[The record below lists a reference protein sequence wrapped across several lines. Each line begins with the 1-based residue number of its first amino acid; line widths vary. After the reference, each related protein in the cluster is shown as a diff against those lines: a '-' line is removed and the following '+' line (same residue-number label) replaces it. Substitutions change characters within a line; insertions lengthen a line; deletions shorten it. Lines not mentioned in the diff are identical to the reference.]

1 MERDGVSTDLHSMT
15 KPPSPPT
22 EPHVALEAQAH
33 AVRTTTRLVGFLGFG
48 ALIVAMIL
56 LGGDLAA
63 YVNIPSVVLVIGGTG
78 ALLLLTF
85 GHDGCLTAMRL
96 AIRGKRKVEHTPTI
110 QRGDPVVFFRLA
122 AAYALTLGFVGTL
135 IGTIAMLSN
144 MDDPS
149 KIGAGMAA
157 ALLAPLY
164 GGLIAAPCIALSVI
178 QAMRYPQDH
187 PARDATK
194 FVVPV
199 SGAAAVTGTVAALI
213 CFGALLWMFRPPF

>member
-1 MERDGVSTDLHSMT
+1 MEPECVSTDIHSISE
-15 KPPSPPT
+15 PQYPPT
-22 EPHVALEAQAH
+22 EPHVALKAQAH
-33 AVRTTTRLVGFLGFG
+33 TVRTTTRLIGFLGF
-48 ALIVAMIL
+48 AAVIVAAIL
-56 LGGDLAA
+56 LGGDLPA
-63 YVNIPSVVLVIGGTG
+63 YFNIPSVVLVIGGTG

-96 AIRGKRKVEHTPTI
+96 AVRGKRKVEHTQTLL
-110 QRGDPVVFFRLA
+110 RGDPVVFFCLA

-135 IGTIAMLSN
+135 IGIVAMLSN
-144 MDDPS
+144 MDDPN

-164 GGLIAAPCIALSVI
+164 GGLIAAPCMALSVI
-178 QAMRYPQDH
+178 QAMRYPQENQ
-187 PARDATK
+187 ARDATK

-213 CFGALLWMFRPPF
+213 CFGAFLWMFRTAL

>member
-1 MERDGVSTDLHSMT
+1 MEPDGVSTDIRSMAQPQH
-15 KPPSPPT
+15 PPI
-22 EPHVALEAQAH
+22 EPHLVLKDQAH
-33 AVRTTTRLVGFLGFG
+33 TVRTTTRIVGFLGFG

-96 AIRGKRKVEHTPTI
+96 AIRGKRKIEHTPTS

-122 AAYALTLGFVGTL
+122 AAYALTMGFVGTL
-135 IGTIAMLSN
+135 IGMIAMLSN

-149 KIGAGMAA
+149 KIGAGMAV
-157 ALLAPLY
+157 ALLTQLY
-164 GGLIAAPCIALSVI
+164 GGLVAAPCIALSVI
-178 QAMRYPQDH
+178 QAMRYPQENQ
-187 PARDATK
+187 ARDATK
-194 FVVPV
+194 FVVPI

-213 CFGALLWMFRPPF
+213 CFGALLWMFRGIA